1 MQWEKK
7 GGLRYFMVTL
17 RLKDSSIYQGFT
29 TSILKCPTVNI
40 FFLSKQSWKIILK
53 SRIFHHSS
61 SFSDNIIFFKYLLL
75 FCIIVFTASL
85 LRIFVQCYDVY
96 VQLHGNFSNSET
108 SHHRHK
114 TRRRRKRK
122 TTRKMRKRTKKW
134 DGVIPPNKW
143 ECVNIGLYF
152 QLFDEVKSF

>member
-1 MQWEKK
+1 MGKEGWFTILYGYVATKGQFNLPRIYHKHIEMSHCKYFFFIKAAEK
-7 GGLRYFMVTL
+7 
-17 RLKDSSIYQGFT
+17 SSWNLEY
-29 TSILKCPTVNI
+29 S
-40 FFLSKQSWKIILK
+40 IILLLF
-53 SRIFHHSS
+53 R
-61 SFSDNIIFFKYLLL
+61 DNIIFFKYLLL

-85 LRIFVQCYDVY
+85 LRIFVQCYDMY